1 MQTRI
6 YKIKIWSQ
14 VLDHYLPRISIIT
27 SHYGLLTTEIL
38 LPISSNQS
46 SHQKQTE
53 DRELDFSQF
62 FIEYAENIKHQTH
75 NEQTQSSRM
84 MFSL

>member
-1 MQTRI
+1 MSIENLGNKQTIR
-6 YKIKIWSQ
+6 KQIWSQ

-53 DRELDFSQF
+53 DRELDLFS
-62 FIEYAENIKHQTH
+62 YRRKV
-75 NEQTQSSRM
+75 QSRNNTAKNKM
-84 MFSL
+84 